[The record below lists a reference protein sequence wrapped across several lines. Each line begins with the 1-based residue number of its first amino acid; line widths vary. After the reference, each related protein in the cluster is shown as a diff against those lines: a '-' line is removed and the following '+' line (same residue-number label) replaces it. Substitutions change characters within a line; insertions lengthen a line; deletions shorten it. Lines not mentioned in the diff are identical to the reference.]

1 MVQEKPGFRGLSTY
15 KPLILGLLVLFSL
28 VMEGVLHWVMGVEV
42 VYTQFFYIPVVLAAV
57 WYGVRS
63 VGVAALLG
71 GVQVLGGVYLT
82 GDLQP
87 GSLVRAGILIAVALV
102 IGVVTDLMRREQAR
116 MIEEVT
122 DAALKS
128 ARESGGWRES
138 FSELRDRIITS
149 VNVRRLQENHD
160 VRGLVHAL
168 GHKDP
173 AIQYQAV
180 EALGDLGDPAAVGPL
195 AEALRGDEYSGVRWK
210 AAEALGKIGTPAV
223 ETLIEALEDPDDD
236 VRWKAAIA
244 LGEIGDPRAVAPLI
258 RVLRDPDHFVQSRA
272 AQALGMIGAPAV
284 DSLTREL
291 GNGERDARWGVVL
304 ALEKIGDPRAV
315 CALVKASSDPDR
327 EVSAGAVAAIDAM
340 GEDGFSELLRVLKY
354 QDPNVRRQAIR
365 VIGELGREEAIAP
378 LLQMLENSDEETR
391 PVIEEAL
398 RKLGAGEIPGMTV
411 TAERKQGPGTE

>member
-1 MVQEKPGFRGLSTY
+1 MAQERPGFRGLNTY

-28 VMEGVLHWVMGVEV
+28 VMEGVLHWVMGIEV

-82 GDLQP
+82 GDLQS
-87 GSLVRAGILIAVALV
+87 GSLVRAGILVAVALV
-102 IGVVTDLMRREQAR
+102 IGVVTDLMRREQDR
-116 MIEEVT
+116 MIEAVT

-128 ARESGGWRES
+128 AGESAGWREG
-138 FSELRDRIITS
+138 FAELRDRIITS
-149 VNVRRLQENHD
+149 VNVRRLREDHD
-160 VRGLVHAL
+160 VRGLVRAL

-180 EALGDLGDPAAVGPL
+180 EALGDLGDPAAVEPL

-210 AAEALGKIGTPAV
+210 AAEALAKIGTPAV
-223 ETLIEALEDPDDD
+223 DTLIEALEDPDDD

-244 LGEIGDPRAVAPLI
+244 LGEIGDPRAVDPLI
-258 RVLRDPDHFVQSRA
+258 RILADPDRFVQSRA

-284 DSLTREL
+284 DSLTRAL
-291 GNGERDARWGVVL
+291 GEEEGDARWGAVL

-315 CALVKASSDPDR
+315 CALVKASGEPGG
-327 EVSAGAVAAIDAM
+327 EVNPGAVAAIDAM
-340 GEDGFSELLRVLKY
+340 GDKGFTELLRVLKY
-354 QDPNVRRQAIR
+354 QDRTVQRQAVR

-391 PVIEEAL
+391 PLIEEAL
-398 RKLGAGEIPGMTV
+398 LKLGAGEIPGMTV
-411 TAERKQGPGTE
+411 TTERRQGPISE

>member
-1 MVQEKPGFRGLSTY
+1 MAQERPGFGGLNTY

-28 VMEGVLHWVMGVEV
+28 VMEGVLHWVMGIEV

-71 GVQVLGGVYLT
+71 GVQVLGSVYLT

-87 GSLVRAGILIAVALV
+87 GSLVRAGILVAVALV
-102 IGVVTDLMRREQAR
+102 IGVVTDLMRREQDR
-116 MIEEVT
+116 MIEAVT

-128 ARESGGWRES
+128 AGESAGWREG
-138 FSELRDRIITS
+138 FAELRDRIITS
-149 VNVRRLQENHD
+149 VNVRRLREDHD
-160 VRGLVHAL
+160 VRGLVRAL
-168 GHKDP
+168 DHKDP

-210 AAEALGKIGTPAV
+210 AAEALAKIGTPAV
-223 ETLIEALEDPDDD
+223 DALIEALEDPDDD

-244 LGEIGDPRAVAPLI
+244 LGEIGDPRAVDPLI
-258 RVLRDPDHFVQSRA
+258 RILADPDRFVQSRA

-284 DSLTREL
+284 DSLTRAL
-291 GNGERDARWGVVL
+291 GEEEGDARWGAVL

-315 CALVKASSDPDR
+315 CALVKASGDPGG
-327 EVSAGAVAAIDAM
+327 EVNPGAVAAIDAM
-340 GEDGFSELLRVLKY
+340 GDKGFTELLRVLKY
-354 QDPNVRRQAIR
+354 QDRTVQRQAVR
-365 VIGELGREEAIAP
+365 VIAELGREEAIAP

-391 PVIEEAL
+391 PLIEEAL
-398 RKLGAGEIPGMTV
+398 LKLGAGEIPGMTV
-411 TAERKQGPGTE
+411 TTERRQGPVSE